1 MQQLGRRGGNP
12 NPVSRSVA
20 PVLAF
25 AALAL
30 MPAFSAAQPPVST
43 QSDALAESLHI
54 SRGNRFDRVFT
65 AQPNVPN
72 VTVFYNPDSPSDRAL
87 VADFVG
93 RRRASDQVGLH
104 LVAVRSVGAP
114 ACVQYAIKSL
124 PTILVHDRFD
134 HELARSSDPAVV
146 FPAILKALSTAR
158 LAWIDERSP
167 EAAETYKN
175 LGGGKFPVPSILKTM
190 SLRPEWMETFDQLS
204 RVSIFADNTA
214 LPRRLKEMIAT
225 YVSGINRCK
234 Y

>member
-1 MQQLGRRGGNP
+1 MGRWLGNRNDIA
-12 NPVSRSVA
+12 RSA
-20 PVLAF
+20 ASMWAF

-30 MPAFSAAQPPVST
+30 VPTVALAQPPVTT
-43 QSDALAESLHI
+43 QADAFAESLHI
-54 SRGNRFDRVFT
+54 SRGNRFDRLFT

-72 VTVFYNPDSPSDRAL
+72 VTVFYNPDSPSDRGL
-87 VADFVG
+87 VSDFVT

-114 ACVQYAIKSL
+114 ACVQYEIRTL
-124 PTILVHDRFD
+124 PTVLVHDRFG
-134 HELARSSDPAVV
+134 HELARSSDPGVV

-175 LGGGKFPVPSILKTM
+175 LGGGRFPVPSILKTM

-204 RVSIFADNTA
+204 RKSIFADNTA

>member
-1 MQQLGRRGGNP
+1 MHRAGCLGGKWNP
-12 NPVSRSVA
+12 FLRTAA
-20 PVLAF
+20 PVFAL
-25 AALAL
+25 AALAVV
-30 MPAFSAAQPPVST
+30 PAVSTAQPPVST
-43 QSDALAESLHI
+43 QADAFAQSLHI
-54 SRGNRFDRVFT
+54 SRGNRFDRIFT

-72 VTVFYNPDSPSDRAL
+72 VTVFYNPDSASDRAL

-114 ACVQYAIKSL
+114 ACVQYQIKTL

-134 HELARSSDPAVV
+134 HELARSSDPGVV

-175 LGGGKFPVPSILKTM
+175 MGGGKFPVPSILKTM
-190 SLRPEWMETFDQLS
+190 SLRPEWMGTFDQLS